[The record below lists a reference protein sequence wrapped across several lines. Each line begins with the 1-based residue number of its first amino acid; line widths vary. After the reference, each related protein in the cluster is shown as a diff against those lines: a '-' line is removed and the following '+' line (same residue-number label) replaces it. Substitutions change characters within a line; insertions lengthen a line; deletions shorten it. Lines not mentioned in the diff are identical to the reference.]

1 MQDHQNKNKTKN
13 RKEREKTKG
22 SIQKRVGVHVCQNYD
37 NNTLSTKKKEKNP
50 CAESIDSM
58 DNTRMYNFP
67 STLHKLLCDTAH
79 HISSAGVPDPILP
92 VSIVKRRK
100 VQSAPQSL
108 QGVKKPN
115 VNAGILACAIYAR
128 IREVNMAI
136 LRKGCYPRDSLE
148 FVPRRRRSLGVGGR
162 RRIMSLSIVTI
173 HIHIHPKGLS
183 VVLPSPF
190 RAYGPTQAYML
201 M

>member
-1 MQDHQNKNKTKN
+1 MQVILEQCRTIKTKT
-13 RKEREKTKG
+13 KQKTEKREKRPKVPFKKELVYMCARITTTTHCR
-22 SIQKRVGVHVCQNYD
+22 Q
-37 NNTLSTKKKEKNP
+37 KKKKKNP

-148 FVPRRRRSLGVGGR
+148 SVPRRRRSLGVGG
-162 RRIMSLSIVTI
+162 
-173 HIHIHPKGLS
+173 
-183 VVLPSPF
+183 
-190 RAYGPTQAYML
+190 
-201 M
+201 